1 MPAIIQASFES
12 SRAVLNS
19 ALADAGYLDA
29 AERAARLCSERL
41 QAGNKIMLAGNGGSA
56 ADAQHIAGELVGRFR
71 YDRPALSAIALTTDT
86 SILTA
91 LGNDYGFEVMFARQV
106 DAHGRPGD
114 VLLCFSTSGRSAN
127 ILAALAAAR
136 SKGIH
141 TVGFTG
147 SSGGS
152 MAAACDI
159 LLRAPSDDTPRI
171 QEVHI
176 VTAHAICELV
186 ERTCFPR

>member
-1 MPAIIQASFES
+1 MPADIRSSFES
-12 SRAVLNS
+12 SRAVLES
-19 ALADAGYLDA
+19 ALADAGYLEA
-29 AERAARLCSERL
+29 ARRAAQLCSERL
-41 QAGNKIMLAGNGGSA
+41 QAGSKVMLAGNGGSA

-91 LGNDYGFEVMFARQV
+91 LGNDYGFETVFARQV
-106 DAHGRPGD
+106 EAHGRAGD
-114 VLLCFSTSGRSAN
+114 VLMCFSTSGQSAN
-127 ILAALAAAR
+127 VLAALAAAR
-136 SKGIH
+136 ARSIH
-141 TVGFTG
+141 TIGFSG

-152 MAAACDI
+152 MTAVCDI
-159 LLRAPSDDTPRI
+159 ILRVPSDDTPRI

-176 VTAHAICELV
+176 MTAHAICELI